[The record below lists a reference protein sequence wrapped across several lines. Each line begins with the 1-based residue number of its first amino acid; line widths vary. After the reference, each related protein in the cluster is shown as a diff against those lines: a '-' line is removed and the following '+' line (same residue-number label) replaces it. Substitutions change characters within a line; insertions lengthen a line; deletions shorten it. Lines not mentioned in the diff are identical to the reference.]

1 MILVTGSSG
10 LVGRRVCERLAAAG
24 RATRLFDLKRSS
36 DQDVRSGAAVAHALE
51 GVTGVLHLAA
61 IARVIDGERNPELC
75 RQVNVGGVK
84 TVIDAALARMG
95 AKPWFVFVS
104 SREIYGDAAVSPT
117 TEDSPYQ
124 PLNAYARTKVEGEQ
138 LTFAA
143 RGEGLIANVCRLSTV
158 YGAVDDYEDRLLP
171 AFCRAAAEGGD
182 IRIDG
187 NQVVVDPTHVDD
199 VARGIERLCQET
211 ARGALLPPVHF
222 TGGKGYSLPEIA
234 ALAVAAGD
242 PRTRLRLAPPR
253 SYDVTRFVGEPSRAK
268 ALLGWTAKISLEEGV
283 TAFVDEF
290 RERRAM
296 SMRAPLTRA
305 EARFAA
311 TP

>member
-24 RATRLFDLKRSS
+24 HATRPFDLKGSS
-36 DQDVRSGAAVAHALE
+36 DQDVRSGAAVARALD

-61 IARVIDGERNPELC
+61 IARVIDGERDPELC
-75 RQVNVGGVK
+75 RQVNVGGVT
-84 TVIDAALARMG
+84 TVIDAALARTG
-95 AKPWFVFVS
+95 AKPWFIFVS

-117 TEDSPYQ
+117 TEDSPYR
-124 PLNAYARTKVEGEQ
+124 PLNTYARTKVEGEQ

-143 RGEGLIANVCRLSTV
+143 RGAGLTANVCRLSTV

-187 NQVVVDPTHVDD
+187 DRVVVDPTHVDD
-199 VARGIERLCQET
+199 VARGIERLCLET

-242 PRTRLRLAPPR
+242 PHTSVRMAPPR
-253 SYDVTRFVGEPSRAK
+253 SYDVTRFVGDPSRAK
-268 ALLGWTAKISLEEGV
+268 ALLGWTARISLEEGV
-283 TAFVDEF
+283 AAFVDEF
-290 RERRAM
+290 RERRAI
-296 SMRAPLTRA
+296 STRAPLARA
-305 EARFAA
+305 EARLAA
-311 TP
+311 TL